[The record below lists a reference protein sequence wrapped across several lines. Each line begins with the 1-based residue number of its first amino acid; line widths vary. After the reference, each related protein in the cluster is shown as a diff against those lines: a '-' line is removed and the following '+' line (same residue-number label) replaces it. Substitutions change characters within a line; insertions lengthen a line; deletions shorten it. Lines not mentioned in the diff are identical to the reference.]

1 MKAFSINIVGLSN
14 KTHHFDFELGD
25 AFFGQYGTE
34 LVPGGQFTA
43 DVVLNKHETFIEADF
58 KIKGKAHLVCD
69 RSLEPFDHPV
79 YIDKKIVFK
88 YGHEE
93 AEVSDE
99 IVIISHDRTSLEL
112 GQYMYEFIGLE
123 IPIKKLHPKFQEE
136 EEDDEHEEGKLIYS
150 SATEEDKNEEE
161 QIDPRWE
168 KLKKLK

>member
-14 KTHHFDFELGD
+14 KTHQFDFELGE
-25 AFFGQYGTE
+25 AFFQHYGSE

-69 RSLEPFDHPV
+69 RSLEPFDYPV
-79 YIDKKIVFK
+79 FIDKKIVFK
-88 YGHEE
+88 YGQEE

-99 IVIISHDRTSLEL
+99 IVIISHDRVSLEL

-123 IPIKKLHPKFQEE
+123 IPIKRLHPKFQ
-136 EEDDEHEEGKLIYS
+136 DDEENENEEGKLIYS

-168 KLKKLK
+168 KLKKLES